1 MKIIALCS
9 VDESVLRSTL
19 DLGEKNTIDADTVT
33 SEFGWLNDSGI
44 VLNECHETKKVEE
57 VTEYWGFIWNLK
69 REKYVPITIPCSNI
83 DYCKSLMK
91 AYSRFFTDSPIY
103 DINKILICKRKVY
116 NAYGNWEKC

>member
-19 DLGEKNTIDADTVT
+19 DLGEKDTIDADTVT

-44 VLNECHETKKVEE
+44 VLDACHETKKVEE

-69 REKYVPITIPCSNI
+69 REKYVPITIPCSKVEQIYYRYGKNTEDYIRKHSMNEILDNI
-83 DYCKSLMK
+83 NPL
-91 AYSRFFTDSPIY
+91 
-103 DINKILICKRKVY
+103 N
-116 NAYGNWEKC
+116 

>member
-19 DLGEKNTIDADTVT
+19 DLGEKDTIDADTVT

-69 REKYVPITIPCSNI
+69 REKYVPITIPCSNVG
-83 DYCKSLMK
+83 CKK
-91 AYSRFFTDSPIY
+91 R
-103 DINKILICKRKVY
+103 DICSFCKQPDRVRY
-116 NAYGNWEKC
+116 QIRRIQ

>member
-19 DLGEKNTIDADTVT
+19 ELGEKDTIDVDTVT

-44 VLNECHETKKVEE
+44 VLDACHETKKVEE

-69 REKYVPITIPCSNI
+69 REKYVPITIPCSNVDSAI
-83 DYCKSLMK
+83 T
-91 AYSRFFTDSPIY
+91 SRLFRLWRRECLPLQKEACS
-103 DINKILICKRKVY
+103 
-116 NAYGNWEKC
+116 EEE

>member
-19 DLGEKNTIDADTVT
+19 DLGEKDTIDADTVT

-44 VLNECHETKKVEE
+44 VLDACHETKKVEE
-57 VTEYWGFIWNLK
+57 VTEYWGFIWNL
-69 REKYVPITIPCSNI
+69 
-83 DYCKSLMK
+83 K

>member
-19 DLGEKNTIDADTVT
+19 DLGEKDTIDADTVT

-44 VLNECHETKKVEE
+44 VLDACHETKKVEE

-116 NAYGNWEKC
+116 NAYGN

>member
-19 DLGEKNTIDADTVT
+19 DLGEKDTIDADTVT

-69 REKYVPITIPCSNI
+69 RE
-83 DYCKSLMK
+83 
-91 AYSRFFTDSPIY
+91 
-103 DINKILICKRKVY
+103 
-116 NAYGNWEKC
+116 